1 MLGLTAWFGA
11 VPVRAAGDGLVP
23 LWHRTDIVLHSSV
36 TYENPYADVEID
48 AVFTHEDGDEIFL
61 YGFWNGGRDGGLR
74 IEDGTVS
81 GYAFRT
87 DYNWSGTTNQWFL
100 VAGDA
105 PRINVST
112 SFRNEKTD
120 AAYLQNSDTFFRFSV
135 PEEGWARAPIYSISA
150 SERFAALKGA
160 GGGLYVFSID
170 PKSPMLNTGRTRT
183 VPLVAWIN
191 GVDEANVAFEA
202 EPPHGVEF
210 VWTYSWP
217 SRPKDHPAA
226 NEYPTGI
233 AAVLRGHGATFLI
246 FK

>member
-1 MLGLTAWFGA
+1 MWIVVDGGA
-11 VPVRAAGDGLVP
+11 SLAFSRSG
-23 LWHRTDIVLHSSV
+23 
-36 TYENPYADVEID
+36 N
-48 AVFTHEDGDEIFL
+48 
-61 YGFWNGGRDGGLR
+61 GFRNGGRDGGLR
-74 IEDGTVS
+74 IDDGTVS
-81 GYAFRT
+81 GSIVRT
-87 DYNWSGTTNQWFL
+87 DYNWDGTTNQWFL
-100 VAGDA
+100 VSGAA
-105 PRINVST
+105 PRIDVSA
-112 SFRNEKTD
+112 SFRNDSATG
-120 AAYLQNSDTFFRFSV
+120 ASTQNADTFFRFSV
-135 PEEGWARAPIYSISA
+135 PEEGWARAPIYSLA
-150 SERFAALKGA
+150 ATEKFAALLGTA
-160 GGGLYVFSID
+160 GGRYVFSID